1 MYSGKV
7 KRIRNF
13 AETQAAVCNW
23 RGVVRGAWVELTAVL
38 IEESEDF
45 IELFRSKY
53 GFQFRIFEWAS
64 RISGKDKER
73 QFIQLKD
80 RSVGDSNSGL

>member
-1 MYSGKV
+1 MNSGKV

-23 RGVVRGAWVELTAVL
+23 RGVVRGAWVALTAVL
-38 IEESEDF
+38 VEESGDF

-53 GFQFRIFEWAS
+53 GLQFRIFEWAS

-73 QFIQLKD
+73 QFIQLKHK
-80 RSVGDSNSGL
+80 SVGDSISDL